1 MNKKVSKTKISNELW
16 VKKSSS
22 HLWSPKKVCVLVN
35 LMNNL
40 TGLWNKS
47 KKKQIED
54 SGAIAMDVFHIDS
67 SSISSTS
74 LIDPDSEIT
83 EVKFETSEH
92 FDLNFFDT
100 PDDSLT
106 QVAFSPNSV
115 ESSTSPTPEPAIVQ
129 QSSSNVTINQSLP
142 IIKNGKKRLRLA
154 RQEITSLCSMHQ
166 NCITML
172 FSFPFGLNSGLRGEF
187 CDHKLW

>member
-1 MNKKVSKTKISNELW
+1 
-16 VKKSSS
+16 
-22 HLWSPKKVCVLVN
+22 
-35 LMNNL
+35 
-40 TGLWNKS
+40 
-47 KKKQIED
+47 
-54 SGAIAMDVFHIDS
+54 MDVFQIDS

-106 QVAFSPNSV
+106 QVAFSNPNSV
-115 ESSTSPTPEPAIVQ
+115 ESSTSPTPEPAIAQ
-129 QSSSNVTINQSLP
+129 QSSISSNVTINQSLP

-154 RQEITSLCSMHQ
+154 RQKLYFL
-166 NCITML
+166 ML
-172 FSFPFGLNSGLRGEF
+172 DAVFLSVEF
-187 CDHKLW
+187 WLARRVCDHKL